1 MDFDAYKGQKTERSM
16 IKMATREENLKKINE
31 ELEKLS
37 DEELDNVAGG
47 TYLESADDAKK
58 FKEIGINVYESEIL
72 GVPVL
77 QGAQFTKL
85 REAFNKFDVTIKDN
99 GGIINAN
106 EYYIG
111 GNKVSRED
119 AWKHINAQLNK

>member
-1 MDFDAYKGQKTERSM
+1 
-16 IKMATREENLKKINE
+16 MATREENLKKINDQ
-31 ELEKLS
+31 LEQLS
-37 DEELDNVAGG
+37 DEELENVAGG

-58 FKEIGINVYESEIL
+58 FQKLGEKIYNIDIW

-77 QGAQFTKL
+77 QHDEFENL
-85 REAFNKFDVTIKDN
+85 RAAFNKYGVTIKDN

-111 GNKVSRED
+111 NNKVNRDE
-119 AWKHINAQLNK
+119 AWKHINSQLAK